1 MKTSYTRRDFIKT
14 GAVIGAGA
22 LLLPAIMPGES
33 YLTEDKSVPV
43 KNTKTMAVPPHIRS
57 ILEYAVMAPSGHNT
71 QPWQISFTNNSI
83 TIYPDFSRRLPVV
96 DPSDRELLI
105 SLGCIAE
112 TILITA
118 RAMGYL
124 TEISVKEQELSIRID
139 LIPGSEKDYRFLS
152 YIKSRQCTRNIY
164 GGKSIP
170 EDHIRKLSESEKD
183 LSARIHLL
191 SGEAKSDEIVSAT
204 AKAARIQYE
213 NPAFMDELKFWIR
226 FDRAEAEEKQDGL
239 FSASSG
245 NPQSPRW
252 IGKLFMNLFFSC
264 DDQIKNECEM
274 LRSSSALFLITT
286 PDDSLRSLIGAGRL
300 YMRFSV
306 ISTSLNIKS
315 AFHNQPV
322 EEGSTRF
329 DLSEIF
335 DAGNRFPQL
344 LLRAGYSERMPDS
357 PSRNI
362 EDVLI

>member
-1 MKTSYTRRDFIKT
+1 MKTSYTRRDFMKT

-22 LLLPAIMPGES
+22 ILFPAIMAGES
-33 YLTEDKSVPV
+33 FLTDDNSVPV
-43 KNTKTMAVPPHIRS
+43 KNNSAKVVPPHIRS

-71 QPWQISFTNNSI
+71 QPWKIAFTNNSI

-96 DPSDRELLI
+96 DPDDRELLI

-118 RAMGYL
+118 RAMGYQ
-124 TEISVKEQELSIRID
+124 TGISLNEEEPSIRID

-152 YIKSRQCTRNIY
+152 YIKSRQCTRNMY
-164 GGKSIP
+164 DGKSIP
-170 EDHIRKLSESEKD
+170 EDHIRILSESEKD
-183 LSARIHLL
+183 LSAGIHLL
-191 SGEAKSDEIVSAT
+191 SGEGKSDEIVSAT

-226 FDRAEAEEKQDGL
+226 FNRAEAEEKQDGL

-286 PDDSLRSLIGAGRL
+286 PDDSLNSLIDAGRL

-335 DAGNRFPQL
+335 DAGSRFPQL

-357 PSRNI
+357 PFRRVDNVI
-362 EDVLI
+362 I